1 MMFEL
6 LLAGFIMAV
15 GLAIAGTGTY
25 FYQWVIGQ
33 QAMLRYDGK
42 TFVHTLGH
50 LLMSFVCGPFIMLQ
64 MGWKQEDD
72 GTLSIGSVL
81 VSALV
86 AFGWSFITGL
96 FFMGIYLAITR
107 LLIRLSSVGERVE
120 AGLGGGA
127 GPLHRAP

>member
-1 MMFEL
+1 MRQLGRCTVMFEL
-6 LLAGFIMAV
+6 IVAGFIMAV

-42 TFVHTLGH
+42 TVLHMFGNLF
-50 LLMSFVCGPFIMLQ
+50 MSFVCGPFIMLQ
-64 MGWKQEDD
+64 LGWKQEDD

-86 AFGWSFITGL
+86 AFGWSFLTGL
-96 FFMGIYLAITR
+96 FFLGTYFAI
-107 LLIRLSSVGERVE
+107 V
-120 AGLGGGA
+120 
-127 GPLHRAP
+127 H

>member
-15 GLAIAGTGTY
+15 GLSVAGTGTH
-25 FYQWVIGQ
+25 FYQWRLGQ

-42 TFVHTLGH
+42 TWFGSVGH
-50 LLMSFVCGPFIMLQ
+50 LFMSFICGPYIMLQ
-64 MGWKQEDD
+64 LGFKQEDD
-72 GTLSIGSVL
+72 GTLSVTSVL

-96 FFMGIYLAITR
+96 FVLGIYFAF
-107 LLIRLSSVGERVE
+107 VQ
-120 AGLGGGA
+120 
-127 GPLHRAP
+127 

>member
-1 MMFEL
+1 MMLEL

-15 GLAIAGTGTY
+15 GLAIAGTGTH

-42 TFVHTLGH
+42 TFAHSLGH
-50 LLMSFVCGPFIMLQ
+50 LLMSFLCGPYIMLQ
-64 MGWKQEDD
+64 MGWRQEDD

-96 FFMGIYLAITR
+96 FFVGAWFAIFQM
-107 LLIRLSSVGERVE
+107 
-120 AGLGGGA
+120 
-127 GPLHRAP
+127 

>member
-1 MMFEL
+1 MLFEFM
-6 LLAGFIMAV
+6 LAGFIMAV

-25 FYQWVIGQ
+25 LYQWTVGE

-42 TFVHTLGH
+42 TIFHMFGH
-50 LLMSFVCGPFIMLQ
+50 LLMSFLCGPFIMLQ
-64 MGWKQEDD
+64 MGWRQEQD

-96 FFMGIYLAITR
+96 LFMGLWFAIFQ
-107 LLIRLSSVGERVE
+107 L
-120 AGLGGGA
+120 
-127 GPLHRAP
+127 

>member
-15 GLAIAGTGTY
+15 GLTIAGTGTY

-42 TFVHTLGH
+42 TFVHSLGH
-50 LLMSFVCGPFIMLQ
+50 LFMSFICGPFIMLQ

-72 GTLSIGSVL
+72 GTLSMGSVL

-96 FFMGIYLAITR
+96 FFLGIYLAI
-107 LLIRLSSVGERVE
+107 IGF
-120 AGLGGGA
+120 
-127 GPLHRAP
+127 